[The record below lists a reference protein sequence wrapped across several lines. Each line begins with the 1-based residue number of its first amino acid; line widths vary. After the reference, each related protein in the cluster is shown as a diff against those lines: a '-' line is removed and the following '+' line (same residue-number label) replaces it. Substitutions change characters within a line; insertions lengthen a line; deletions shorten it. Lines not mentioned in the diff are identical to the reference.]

1 MQFLNK
7 LKAKILRRC
16 KLLNHL
22 TLARASSLFNRLDN
36 NSLFSKGIANLL
48 LHLFLTTKDKEGYS
62 NSFSR
67 NRTFDHNTLW
77 SYPRSGNHWVRF
89 ISEYLTGCPT
99 SGGVGK
105 PNDDPPIYLNTF
117 PSEEHPLSHVN
128 PKAPFVLYKSHW
140 AYKITSRSAIVLII
154 RDYHEAISRSVSVK
168 EFVGRVFMYLNLIAV
183 YDRFSGNKTII
194 YYEDLL
200 TYPEREISR
209 IKYFLNG
216 FDELFQTFM
225 DNHNY
230 YAELS
235 KQGENRDW
243 RGYNSAD
250 NLKFYQKKLSKQ
262 KLLTIK
268 NVFQAMLATK
278 QFQCAKPYLARYE

>member
-7 LKAKILRRC
+7 LKAKILRRR

-22 TLARASSLFNRLDN
+22 ALVRAGLLFNRLDN
-36 NSLFSKGIANLL
+36 NSLFSKGIADLL
-48 LHLFLTTKDKEGYS
+48 LHLFLTTADKKGYS

-77 SYPRSGNHWVRF
+77 SWHKSGNHWIRF
-89 ISEYLTGCPT
+89 IAEYLTGCPT
-99 SGGVGK
+99 SGGVGNTK
-105 PNDDPPIYLNTF
+105 DIPICLNTF

-140 AYKITSRSAIVLII
+140 AYKITSRSAILLII
-154 RDYHEAISRSVSVK
+154 RDYQEVISRPHRIR
-168 EFVGRVFMYLNLIAV
+168 ELVGEAFLYLNLIV
-183 YDRFSGNKTII
+183 SYDRFSGNKMII

-209 IKYFLNG
+209 TKYFLNAS
-216 FDELFQTFM
+216 DKRFQTLM
-225 DNHNY
+225 DDYDY

-235 KQGENRDW
+235 KQGENRAW
-243 RGYNSAD
+243 YGYNSAD
-250 NLKFYQKKLSKQ
+250 DLRFHQKKLSK
-262 KLLTIK
+262 KNLLTRK
-268 NVFQAMLATK
+268 NFFQAMLATK
-278 QFQCAKPYLARYE
+278 QFQCAKPYIARYE

>member
-1 MQFLNK
+1 MRFLNK
-7 LKAKILRRC
+7 LKAEILRRR

-22 TLARASSLFNRLDN
+22 TLALASSLFNKFDN

-48 LHLFLTTKDKEGYS
+48 LHLFLTTRDKEGYS

-77 SYPRSGNHWVRF
+77 SWHKSGNHWIRF
-89 ISEYLTGCPT
+89 IAEYLTGCPT
-99 SGGVGK
+99 SGGVGNTK
-105 PNDDPPIYLNTF
+105 DVPIYLNTF

-140 AYKITSRSAIVLII
+140 AYKITSRSAILMII
-154 RDYHEAISRSVSVK
+154 RDYHEIISQPYRIRELVS
-168 EFVGRVFMYLNLIAV
+168 EVFLYLNLIV
-183 YDRFSGNKTII
+183 SYNRFSGNKMII

-209 IKYFLNG
+209 IKYFLNAS
-216 FDELFQTFM
+216 DERFRTFM
-225 DNHNY
+225 DNYDH

-235 KQGENRDW
+235 KRGENRAW
-243 RGYNSAD
+243 YGYNSAD
-250 NLKFYQKKLSKQ
+250 DLRFHQKKLNK
-262 KLLTIK
+262 KNLLTRK
-268 NVFQAMLATK
+268 KFFQAMLATK
-278 QFQCAKPYLARYE
+278 QYQCAKPCIARYG